1 MATRIEENRD
11 DSRYEVYVDDQLAGF
26 TEYKLDGPRI
36 ALLHTEIDDAFEGQ
50 GLGKILA
57 ESILDAA
64 REAGL
69 AVLPYCPFIASYI
82 KRTTEY
88 LDLVPE
94 DQRGEFDLA

>member
-11 DSRYEVYVDDQLAGF
+11 ESRYEVYVDDQLAGF
-26 TEYKLDGPRI
+26 TEYKLDGPQI

-57 ESILDAA
+57 ESILDSA
-64 REAGL
+64 RDAGL
-69 AVLPYCPFIASYI
+69 TVLPYCPFIASYI

-94 DQRGEFDLA
+94 DRREEFDLA